1 MSTLLEQIIDL
12 LKRNPGMSDREITNA
27 LRGTA
32 ALQQPVNIA
41 ARNLEQNGTLERR
54 KREDGRIGNYVTST
68 PIPPEKKQLFSATT
82 DQSAK
87 LQEDAIKKALD
98 RWLNANGW
106 HTTIA
111 WGRNRGIDIVA
122 IRDNTRWVIEVKGIG
137 SRSEMRVN
145 YFIGILGEILQRM
158 DDPNAKYS
166 IALPNVSQFRGLWQ
180 RLPHVAKQRIKITAL
195 FVDDEGS
202 VTEDSAD
209 GKS

>member
-1 MSTLLEQIIDL
+1 ML
-12 LKRNPGMSDREITNA
+12 DRR
-27 LRGTA
+27 L
-32 ALQQPVNIA
+32 
-41 ARNLEQNGTLERR
+41 
-54 KREDGRIGNYVTST
+54 GNYVTTT
-68 PIPPEKKQLFSATT
+68 PIPPEKKQLPPTT
-82 DQSAK
+82 THQSAK
-87 LQEDAIKKALD
+87 LQEDEIKKALD
-98 RWLNANGW
+98 RWLKENGW
-106 HTTIA
+106 HTIIA

-122 IRDNTRWVIEVKGIG
+122 IQDNTRWVIEVKGIG

-145 YFIGILGEILQRM
+145 YFIGILGEILQHM

-166 IALPNVSQFRGLWQ
+166 IALPNVSQFRGLWK